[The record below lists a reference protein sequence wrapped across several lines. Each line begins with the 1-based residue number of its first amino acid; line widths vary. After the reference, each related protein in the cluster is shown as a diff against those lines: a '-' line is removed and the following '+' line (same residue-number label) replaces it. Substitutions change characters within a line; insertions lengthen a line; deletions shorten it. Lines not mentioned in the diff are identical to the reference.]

1 MGRVGNCRPPGLLAD
16 ALQVATPL
24 RPLPNLGQQRRQQP
38 SGTIP
43 RMTDTTPTRPV
54 LIAGGGIGG
63 MALALTLHQIGV
75 PCIVLESVAELQP
88 LGVGINLQPNAV
100 RELYD
105 LGLGAK
111 ALDTIGI
118 QAREWALVGRNGNDV
133 YAEPRGLLAG
143 YRWPQYSV
151 HRGQL
156 QMLLYRTV
164 LERLGPGAVRL
175 GHRVTGYRQHDGG
188 VTATVQT
195 RGGQAL
201 DVPGQLLVAA
211 DGLHS
216 AVRAQMH
223 PQQPPI
229 QWGGA
234 IMWRGTTPGVPIR
247 SGSSFVGLGSA
258 RHRVVLYPISQPD
271 AASGLA
277 TINWIAEITVD
288 NRGGWTQG
296 DWNRRVALED
306 FAHHFDGWNY
316 GWLDVPAMLRG
327 AKEIFEYPMID
338 RDPVPTWVDGRVA
351 LLGDAAHVMYPTGSN
366 GASQAIVDARVLG
379 AALLAHGVGPEALA
393 AYDGKLCKDIS
404 ALVLRN
410 RGAGP
415 FGLLNLLDERC
426 GGVFDDIEQVLPA
439 AEREAFMA
447 RYKAA
452 AGLAI
457 ETLNA
462 APPTIAP
469 GARLPG

>member
-1 MGRVGNCRPPGLLAD
+1 
-16 ALQVATPL
+16 
-24 RPLPNLGQQRRQQP
+24 
-38 SGTIP
+38 
-43 RMTDTTPTRPV
+43 MTSSITSSPV

-63 MALALTLHQIGV
+63 MALALTLQQIGV
-75 PCIVLESVAELQP
+75 PCIVFEAVPELKP

-105 LGLGAK
+105 LGLGAEL
-111 ALDTIGI
+111 LDTIGI

-133 YAEPRGLLAG
+133 YAEPRGLRAG

-156 QMLLYRTV
+156 QMLLHRTV
-164 LERLGPGAVRL
+164 QERLGPGAVRL
-175 GHRVTGYRQHDGG
+175 GQRITGYRQTADG
-188 VTATVQT
+188 VSALVQT
-195 RGGQAL
+195 RDGATHE
-201 DVPGQLLVAA
+201 VPGRLLVAA

-229 QWGGA
+229 HWGGA

-247 SGSSFVGLGSA
+247 TGASFVGLGSA

-271 AASGLA
+271 ATTGLS

-288 NRGGWTQG
+288 NSGGWTQG
-296 DWNRRVALED
+296 DWNRRVALDE

-327 AKEIFEYPMID
+327 ASEIFEYPMID

-379 AALLAHGVGPEALA
+379 AALLAHGVGPAALK
-393 AYDGKLCKDIS
+393 AYDDKLCKDIS

-426 GGVFDDIEQVLPA
+426 GGVFDDIEAVIPA

-457 ETLNA
+457 ESLNA

-469 GARLPG
+469 GARVRG

>member
-1 MGRVGNCRPPGLLAD
+1 VPAHGRGRPPAISDNARMAD
-16 ALQVATPL
+16 SI
-24 RPLPNLGQQRRQQP
+24 N
-38 SGTIP
+38 
-43 RMTDTTPTRPV
+43 TRPV

-63 MALALTLHQIGV
+63 MVLALTLHQIGV
-75 PCIVLESVAELQP
+75 PCVVYEAVAQLQP

-105 LGLGAK
+105 LGLDDAV
-111 ALDTIGI
+111 LDGIGI

-133 YAEPRGLLAG
+133 YAEPRGLRAG

-156 QMLLYRTV
+156 QMLLWRTV
-164 LERLGPGAVRL
+164 RERLGPDAVRL
-175 GHRVTGYRQHDGG
+175 GQRVTGYRQDGQG
-188 VTATVQT
+188 VTALIEA
-195 RGGQAL
+195 RDGRRSEAEGAL
-201 DVPGQLLVAA
+201 LLAA

-216 AVRAQMH
+216 AVRAQMY

-247 SGSSFVGLGSA
+247 SGASFVGVGSL
-258 RHRVVLYPISQPD
+258 RHRVVLYPISPAD
-271 AASGLA
+271 PATGLA

-288 NRGGWTQG
+288 NASGWPQG
-296 DWNRRVALED
+296 DWNRRVDLSE
-306 FAHHFDGWNY
+306 FIGHFEGWNY
-316 GWLDVPAMLRG
+316 GWLDVPALLRG
-327 AKEIFEYPMID
+327 ASEVFEYPMID
-338 RDPVPTWVDGRVA
+338 RDPVPSWVNGDGGRVA
-351 LLGDAAHVMYPTGSN
+351 LLGDAAHVMYPVGSN

-379 AALLAHGVGPEALA
+379 AAMVAHGVGPAALQ
-393 AYDGKLCKDIS
+393 AYDSQLCADIS

-410 RGAGP
+410 RGSGP
-415 FGLLNLLDERC
+415 FGILGLVDDRC
-426 GGVFDDIEQVLPA
+426 GGAFDDIDQVIPA
-439 AEREAFMA
+439 AEREAYMA

-452 AGLAI
+452 AGFAI

-469 GARLPG
+469 GARVAA

>member
-1 MGRVGNCRPPGLLAD
+1 MH
-16 ALQVATPL
+16 ATT
-24 RPLPNLGQQRRQQP
+24 Q
-38 SGTIP
+38 S
-43 RMTDTTPTRPV
+43 RPV

-75 PCIVLESVAELQP
+75 PCLVLEAVAELQP
-88 LGVGINLQPNAV
+88 MGVGINLQPNAV
-100 RELYD
+100 RELVD
-105 LGLGAK
+105 LGFDTTR
-111 ALDTIGI
+111 LDSIGL

-143 YRWPQYSV
+143 YRWPQYAV
-151 HRGQL
+151 HRGEL
-156 QMLLYRTV
+156 QMLLYRAV
-164 LERLGPGAVRL
+164 CDRLGPDAVRL
-175 GHRVTGYRQHDGG
+175 GQRVVGYSQHEGG
-188 VTATVQT
+188 VTAVVQA
-195 RGGQAL
+195 RDGRRSEVDGC
-201 DVPGQLLVAA
+201 LLIAA

-223 PQQPPI
+223 PDQPPI

-247 SGSSFVGLGSA
+247 TGASFVGVGSL
-258 RHRVVLYPISQPD
+258 RHRVVLYPISPPD
-271 AASGLA
+271 PATGLA

-288 NRGGWTQG
+288 NAEGWPEG
-296 DWNRRVALED
+296 DWNRRVEREH
-306 FAHHFDGWNY
+306 FIHHFEGWNY

-338 RDPVPTWVDGRVA
+338 RDPVPSWVDGRVA
-351 LLGDAAHVMYPTGSN
+351 LMGDAAHVMYPVGSN

-379 AALLAHGVGPEALA
+379 AQMLAHGVGPAALA
-393 AYDGKLCKDIS
+393 AYDDKLCKDIS

-415 FGLLNLLDERC
+415 FGILGLVDERC
-426 GGVFDDIEQVLPA
+426 GGVFDDIDAVIPA

-452 AGLAI
+452 AGFAI

-469 GARLPG
+469 GARVVPRSAG

>member
-1 MGRVGNCRPPGLLAD
+1 
-16 ALQVATPL
+16 
-24 RPLPNLGQQRRQQP
+24 
-38 SGTIP
+38 
-43 RMTDTTPTRPV
+43 MTAPTPTPPV
-54 LIAGGGIGG
+54 LIAGGGIAG

-75 PCIVLESVAELQP
+75 PCTVFEAVPALQP

-105 LGLGAK
+105 LGLDDRV
-111 ALDTIGI
+111 LDTVGL
-118 QAREWALVGRNGNDV
+118 QAREWALVGRNGHDV
-133 YAEPRGLLAG
+133 YSEPRGLLAG

-151 HRGQL
+151 HRGEL

-164 LERLGPGAVRL
+164 RERLGPDAVRL
-175 GHRVTGYRQHDGG
+175 GQKVVGYRNTPDG
-188 VTATVQT
+188 VTAQVET
-195 RGGQAL
+195 RDGQRHEVA
-201 DVPGQLLVAA
+201 GRLLVAC

-216 AVRAQMH
+216 AIRAQMY

-247 SGSSFVGLGSA
+247 TGASFVGLGSLK
-258 RHRVVLYPISQPD
+258 HRVVLYPISPPD
-271 AASGLA
+271 PATGLA

-288 NRGGWTQG
+288 NAGGWRSG
-296 DWNRRVALED
+296 DWNRRVALDE
-306 FAHHFDGWNY
+306 FIHHFEGWNY

-327 AKEIFEYPMID
+327 AREIFEYPMID
-338 RDPVPTWVDGRVA
+338 RDPVPTWVDGHTA
-351 LLGDAAHVMYPTGSN
+351 LLGDAAHVMYPVGSN

-379 AALLAHGVGPEALA
+379 AAMLQHGVTPAALQ
-393 AYDGKLCKDIS
+393 AYDQRLCADIS

-415 FGLLNLLDERC
+415 FGLLGLVDERC
-426 GGVFDDIEQVLPA
+426 GGVFDNIDDVIPA
-439 AEREAFMA
+439 AERDAFMA

-452 AGLAI
+452 AGFAI

-462 APPTIAP
+462 APPTIPA
-469 GARLPG
+469 GARVRA

>member
-1 MGRVGNCRPPGLLAD
+1 MPKATATSCGASGASKPSQTIGRMSELD
-16 ALQVATPL
+16 
-24 RPLPNLGQQRRQQP
+24 
-38 SGTIP
+38 SS
-43 RMTDTTPTRPV
+43 RPV

-63 MALALTLHQIGV
+63 MALALTLQQIGV
-75 PCIVLESVAELQP
+75 PCIVFEAVAELKP

-105 LGLGAK
+105 LGLGAEL
-111 ALDTIGI
+111 LDTIGI

-164 LERLGPGAVRL
+164 CERVGSQAVRL
-175 GHRVTGYRQHDGG
+175 GQRVTGYRQAADG
-188 VTATVQT
+188 VTALVQT
-195 RGGQAL
+195 RKGSTHEVAGR
-201 DVPGQLLVAA
+201 LLVAA

-229 QWGGA
+229 HWGGA
-234 IMWRGTTPGVPIR
+234 IMWRGTAPGVPIR
-247 SGSSFVGLGSA
+247 SGASFVGLGSA

-271 AASGLA
+271 AATGLA

-288 NRGGWTQG
+288 NSGGWTQG
-296 DWNRRVALED
+296 DWNRRVALDE
-306 FAHHFDGWNY
+306 FAHHFAGWNF

-327 AKEIFEYPMID
+327 ASEIFEYPMID
-338 RDPVPTWVDGRVA
+338 RDPVPTWVDGCVA

-379 AALLAHGVGPEALA
+379 AALLAHGVGSEALK
-393 AYDGKLCKDIS
+393 AYDDKLCKDIS

-426 GGVFDDIEQVLPA
+426 GGVFDDIEKVIPA

-457 ETLNA
+457 ETLNSS
-462 APPTIAP
+462 PPTIAP
-469 GARLPG
+469 GARVRG